1 MMKGMSGFFFLIY
14 VGFRLFGLNIFII
27 ILTKKLD
34 GENAIE
40 YIQHYY
46 YYLSK
51 NENISVTRITL
62 SLTCG
67 KLVGQDFGD
76 L

>member
-1 MMKGMSGFFFLIY
+1 MEK
-14 VGFRLFGLNIFII
+14 
-27 ILTKKLD
+27 
-34 GENAIE
+34 NAIE

-51 NENISVTRITL
+51 NENISITRITL